1 MAHPEHGIFV
11 FVERADGR
19 LYSIH
24 AGKATLLAEGRMVL
38 AFTEDG
44 LEALVKNQGHA
55 VVARRNDLG
64 KSVAH
69 AGHAGSRGRCRT
81 RKGTFKKCGS
91 R

>member
-64 KSVAH
+64 KASPMRVMPEA
-69 AGHAGSRGRCRT
+69 ADGAVRARER
-81 RKGTFKKCGS
+81 
-91 R
+91 